1 MSRVLKS
8 VTALLLLLNTG
19 ISTAQQAVR
28 EQWLSQFDMSEYQNK
43 VLYLDFWASWCGP
56 CRQSFPWLNK
66 MQAKYQDKGL
76 VIIAVNLD
84 RDVNKAYQF
93 TETFPASFL
102 LYSDPKGILAQ
113 KYKITAMPSSYLF
126 SGKGELAD
134 QHLGFKQSEIARYEA
149 NIVKLLAQL
158 SSDN

>member
-19 ISTAQQAVR
+19 ISTAQQAVS

-66 MQAKYQDKGL
+66 M
-76 VIIAVNLD
+76 
-84 RDVNKAYQF
+84 
-93 TETFPASFL
+93 
-102 LYSDPKGILAQ
+102 
-113 KYKITAMPSSYLF
+113 
-126 SGKGELAD
+126 
-134 QHLGFKQSEIARYEA
+134 
-149 NIVKLLAQL
+149 
-158 SSDN
+158 